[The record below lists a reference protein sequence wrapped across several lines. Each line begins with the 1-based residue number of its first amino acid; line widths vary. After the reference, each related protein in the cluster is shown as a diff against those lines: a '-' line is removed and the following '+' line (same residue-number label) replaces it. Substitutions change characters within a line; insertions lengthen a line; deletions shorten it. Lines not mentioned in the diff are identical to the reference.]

1 MSTDAPEQVFLI
13 RRPRSQRG
21 PASEGTTQAAPHPR
35 NLKGNTVADKAREHP
50 DNQAGNGQPPYHGV
64 PANALPLTAS
74 EDRQWATLAHFGG
87 ILGCVPSLLIYLIF
101 KDRGPFTAQES
112 KEALNFTLPPTIAAV
127 LANLLVFIPVVG
139 NLFAVLATVIWIAVT
154 CFSVAA
160 GIHVN
165 RGQPHR
171 YEFNLRW
178 IK

>member
-1 MSTDAPEQVFLI
+1 MPCFSQHVTESLLVVSTTCTPEGKQ
-13 RRPRSQRG
+13 
-21 PASEGTTQAAPHPR
+21 
-35 NLKGNTVADKAREHP
+35 TVAENARDHR
-50 DNQAGNGQPPYHGV
+50 DGQGRSEYHGV

-87 ILGCVPSLLIYLIF
+87 ILGCIPSLLIYLIF
-101 KDRGPFTAQES
+101 RDRGPFTAQES
-112 KEALNFTLPPTIAAV
+112 KEALNFSLPPTIAAV
-127 LANLLVFIPVVG
+127 LANILVFIPYVG
-139 NLFAVLATVIWIAVT
+139 NIFAVIATLIWVALT

-171 YEFNLRW
+171 YPYNLRW

>member
-1 MSTDAPEQVFLI
+1 MAE
-13 RRPRSQRG
+13 
-21 PASEGTTQAAPHPR
+21 
-35 NLKGNTVADKAREHP
+35 NAREHT
-50 DNQAGNGQPPYHGV
+50 DNQGGQGRPEYHGV

-101 KDRGPFTAQES
+101 RDRGPFTAQES
-112 KEALNFTLPPTIAAV
+112 KEALNFSLPPTIAAV

-139 NLFAVLATVIWIAVT
+139 NIFAVIATLIWIALT
-154 CFSVAA
+154 CYSVAA

-171 YEFNLRW
+171 YQYNLRW

>member
-1 MSTDAPEQVFLI
+1 MPLQL
-13 RRPRSQRG
+13 G
-21 PASEGTTQAAPHPR
+21 PAPCKFECSTSTHHCIFEGRHRGRKRTRTQ
-35 NLKGNTVADKAREHP
+35 
-50 DNQAGNGQPPYHGV
+50 GQPGRPGPLEYHGV

-101 KDRGPFTAQES
+101 RDRGPFTAQES
-112 KEALNFTLPPTIAAV
+112 KEALNFSLPPTIAAV
-127 LANLLVFIPVVG
+127 VANLLVFIPVIG
-139 NLFAVLATVIWIAVT
+139 NIFAVIATLIWIALT
-154 CFSVAA
+154 CYSVAA

-171 YEFNLRW
+171 YQYNLRW

>member
-1 MSTDAPEQVFLI
+1 MH
-13 RRPRSQRG
+13 QRN
-21 PASEGTTQAAPHPR
+21 P
-35 NLKGNTVADKAREHP
+35 KDVTVAEDAREHR
-50 DNQAGNGQPPYHGV
+50 DDHSGRGQSQYHGV

-101 KDRGPFTAQES
+101 KERGPFTAQES

-127 LANLLVFIPVVG
+127 IANLLVMLPVVG
-139 NLFAVLATVIWIAVT
+139 NLFAVLATGIWIALT
-154 CFSVAA
+154 CFAVAA

-171 YEFNLRW
+171 YSWNLRW

>member
-1 MSTDAPEQVFLI
+1 
-13 RRPRSQRG
+13 
-21 PASEGTTQAAPHPR
+21 
-35 NLKGNTVADKAREHP
+35 
-50 DNQAGNGQPPYHGV
+50 V

-74 EDRQWATLAHFGG
+74 EDRQWATLSHFGG
-87 ILGCVPSLLIYLIF
+87 ILGCVPALVIYLIF

-127 LANLLVFIPVVG
+127 VANLLVLLPVVG
-139 NLFAVLATVIWIAVT
+139 NIFAVLATLIWIALT
-154 CFSVAA
+154 CFSVSA

-171 YEFNLRW
+171 YPYNLRW

>member
-1 MSTDAPEQVFLI
+1 M
-13 RRPRSQRG
+13 
-21 PASEGTTQAAPHPR
+21 
-35 NLKGNTVADKAREHP
+35 ADNAREHTG
-50 DNQAGNGQPPYHGV
+50 NQAGQGQPPYHGV

-112 KEALNFTLPPTIAAV
+112 KEALNFTLPPT
-127 LANLLVFIPVVG
+127 PVVG